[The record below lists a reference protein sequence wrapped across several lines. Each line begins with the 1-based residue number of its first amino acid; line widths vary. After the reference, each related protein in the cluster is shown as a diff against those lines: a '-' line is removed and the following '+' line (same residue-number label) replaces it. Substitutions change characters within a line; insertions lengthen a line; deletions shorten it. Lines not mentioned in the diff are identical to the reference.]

1 MMTFK
6 CHSETKAVEGSFRF
20 KVGTVW
26 GLLVDPVKDD
36 KFVALSRIE
45 KTETGTK
52 LKQEI
57 ISVDKLKKC
66 FWRIA

>member
-26 GLLVDPVKDD
+26 ALLVDPVKND
-36 KFVALSRIE
+36 KFVALSQME
-45 KTETGTK
+45 KTETGSK

-57 ISVDKLKKC
+57 ISVEKLRKC
-66 FWRIA
+66 FWRIS